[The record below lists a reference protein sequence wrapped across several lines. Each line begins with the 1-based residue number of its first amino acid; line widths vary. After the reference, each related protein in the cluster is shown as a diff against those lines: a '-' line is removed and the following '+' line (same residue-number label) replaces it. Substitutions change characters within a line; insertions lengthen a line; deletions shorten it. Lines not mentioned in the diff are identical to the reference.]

1 MLKLGNFYNVTVIKI
16 MAKGAIVSVEGECET
31 QFIHISKLSSGY
43 VRAVEDVVSVG
54 TTYKAKCVMN
64 TKLNKLELMILPKT
78 INPMSSRQKSQSK
91 TMSDLDKMI
100 KAAQNAFSDKQ
111 KSADSRMKRRR
122 R

>member
-1 MLKLGNFYNVTVIKI
+1 
-16 MAKGAIVSVEGECET
+16 
-31 QFIHISKLSSGY
+31 
-43 VRAVEDVVSVG
+43 
-54 TTYKAKCVMN
+54 MN
-64 TKLNKLELMILPKT
+64 TKLNKLELMMLPKT

>member
-1 MLKLGNFYNVTVIKI
+1 MLKLGNCYNVTVAKI
-16 MAKGAIVSVEGECET
+16 MDKGAIVSVEGENET
-31 QFIHISKLSSGY
+31 QFIHISKLSSEY

-64 TKLNKLELMILPKT
+64 TKLNKLELMMLPKT

>member
-1 MLKLGNFYNVTVIKI
+1 MLKLGNCYNVTVAKI
-16 MAKGAIVSVEGECET
+16 MDKGVIVSVEGENET

-43 VRAVEDVVSVG
+43 VRAVEDVVSIG

-64 TKLNKLELMILPKT
+64 TKLNKLELMMMP
-78 INPMSSRQKSQSK
+78 SRQKSQSK
-91 TMSDLDKMI
+91 SMSDLDKMI

>member
-1 MLKLGNFYNVTVIKI
+1 MLKLGNCYNVTVAKI
-16 MAKGAIVSVEGECET
+16 MDRGAIVSVEGENET

-43 VRAVEDVVSVG
+43 VRAVEDVVSIG

-64 TKLNKLELMILPKT
+64 TKLNKLELMIMPKT
-78 INPMSSRQKSQSK
+78 INPMPSRQKSQSK
-91 TMSDLDKMI
+91 SMSDLDKMI